1 VEGSFTYVD
10 KIAQASSKDLA
21 LYYIRDALRD
31 YASLMASDKVSE
43 FPQAKALAD
52 SLSSSDLEKDVG
64 EIEQINSVPEL
75 REYLS
80 YVASEALI
88 QATTLGNRQLYDLAV
103 KIRDYL
109 GFSPVGEK
117 PSGEEVE
124 KLSNEI
130 KQKARE
136 IASALDVTEE
146 DVLAVAKN
154 KNILWSVL
162 KKKG

>member
-1 VEGSFTYVD
+1 MMITPMSVEKSKGHALGSLLGVLVAVEGSFAYVD

-31 YASLMASDKVSE
+31 YASLMASDKVSD

-88 QATTLGNRQLYDLAV
+88 QATKLG
-103 KIRDYL
+103 
-109 GFSPVGEK
+109 
-117 PSGEEVE
+117 
-124 KLSNEI
+124 
-130 KQKARE
+130 
-136 IASALDVTEE
+136 
-146 DVLAVAKN
+146 
-154 KNILWSVL
+154 
-162 KKKG
+162 KG